1 MIYYNK
7 RSGKIQM
14 SCQVTERYEEMLNA
28 QIDVIIQLL
37 KSIESEDPEGCSLE
51 LEICSKTYILS

>member
-1 MIYYNK
+1 
-7 RSGKIQM
+7 M
-14 SCQVTERYEEMLNA
+14 SCQVTERYEETLNA